1 MRPTC
6 TGYQRST
13 VSTPSVNLSSTTSP
27 MEGVCVTAAV
37 VIGYRMALC
46 SVCMYVC
53 IHLNGVCVSLCVFVQ
68 FCHTGAMHGSYRP
81 TFGSESNHPLPS
93 PLPLPP
99 IPPPS
104 QFAGLVTRLRRPP
117 VQLVPNQPSLSSMF
131 DDKWEIDKKNLQ
143 LGKELG
149 SGQFGVCSSH
159 SCDFT
164 LTFVMLPCF
173 HSLSPHPYTYGE
185 RGRKRVSH
193 FFMPSHIHHTAHSP
207 LCVFPSPTHNA
218 VHTMQTLCT
227 VCSVL

>member
-1 MRPTC
+1 MV
-6 TGYQRST
+6 Y
-13 VSTPSVNLSSTTSP
+13 
-27 MEGVCVTAAV
+27 
-37 VIGYRMALC
+37 I
-46 SVCMYVC
+46 
-53 IHLNGVCVSLCVFVQ
+53 SLCVFVQ
-68 FCHTGAMHGSYRP
+68 FCHKGAMHGIYCP

-159 SCDFT
+159 CVPHILVTSHSLLPCSHVFTHSHHT
-164 LTFVMLPCF
+164 LTL
-173 HSLSPHPYTYGE
+173 LGRE
-185 RGRKRVSH
+185 GGRKRVSH
-193 FFMPSHIHHTAHSP
+193 FFIPSHIHNTAHH
-207 LCVFPSPTHNA
+207 THSL
-218 VHTMQTLCT
+218 TTLCLPFPPLIMLFT
-227 VCSVL
+227 QCKPYAL